1 MEEIYCYMIA
11 IVTII
16 LLEELLKTLEFNQVM
31 KSF

>member
-11 IVTII
+11 IVTVI